1 MITRVIARRRCTS
14 YAASVVDNRDEV
26 LDPATLEEIA
36 LLGEVIAS
44 LRLAPNALSR
54 DQVDEL
60 LGVCLKQEWP
70 ARDQRAVGLDPRST
84 RRVLVVLGQDVG
96 DIRRWLT

>member
-1 MITRVIARRRCTS
+1 VGE
-14 YAASVVDNRDEV
+14 NRDEV

-44 LRLAPNALSR
+44 LRLAPNALSS

-60 LGVCLKQEWP
+60 LGVGLKPKWP
-70 ARDQRAVGLDPRST
+70 RPSGWRGPDTEPSTTRDHAF
-84 RRVLVVLGQDVG
+84 
-96 DIRRWLT
+96 